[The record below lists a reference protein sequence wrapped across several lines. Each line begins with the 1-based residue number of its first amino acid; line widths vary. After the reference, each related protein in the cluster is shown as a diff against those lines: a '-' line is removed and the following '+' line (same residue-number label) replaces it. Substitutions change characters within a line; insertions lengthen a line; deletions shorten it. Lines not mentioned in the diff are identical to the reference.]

1 MRALPICGFL
11 LSCTLAAP
19 ALAFFRDGFE
29 GAFSEPPSAAEA
41 SRFLTQASFGPT
53 LDEIQRLQSRSLPQ
67 WLNEQFALPAT
78 LHLPRIDLRIS
89 QQGIDNVWSGERH
102 EEWVRIAATAP
113 DQLRQRMAFALSQTL
128 VVSEQSGALEGNPAA
143 VASYYDVLVRHA
155 LGNYRALLEEASLH
169 PSMGQYLS
177 MFKNRKSNQAGT
189 IRPDENY
196 AREVMQLF
204 SVGLVQLQP
213 DGQPVDGDAG
223 LAGVQTVPTYDQTT
237 IRGFAAVFTGWNLS
251 TCRPTRP
258 GWNSN
263 TDSLGSIAEYDYWWE
278 WEYCPGDPRDTSS
291 TRIDGKLASGYRT
304 PMRAWDSYHQ
314 ALGTKQLLRY
324 PGVARGRVG
333 ADGVLASGGTAEQD
347 LQAALDNLFHHPNVG
362 PFLARRLI
370 QRLVTSNPTPGYVQ
384 RVAAVFNDDNG
395 SAPGGDRGNLGA
407 VARAI
412 LLDPEARQP
421 TSSACSHAATGCTGK
436 LREPLMRVIELFR
449 ALDAQ
454 PSHPQGYWREG
465 YLDYYTAQAA
475 MRSPTVFNFF
485 SPDYALP
492 GPDIAQ
498 RGLVSPEFQIT
509 TDTYITRMINEIGGK
524 VGWTWLGNPGLPSS
538 GSWRPVVVSLE
549 RDMAIAHDPAALV
562 DRYNLL
568 FTGNQLPAAVRQI
581 IIDHVASEAFYNWR
595 SDAETRRIRVQ
606 DALWLVLVSPSYVV
620 EK

>member
-1 MRALPICGFL
+1 MRALRFGGLALGAL
-11 LSCTLAAP
+11 LASP
-19 ALAFFRDGFE
+19 SFAFFGDGFE
-29 GAFSEPPSAAEA
+29 GAFSAPPSAAEA

-53 LDEIQRLQSRSLPQ
+53 LGEMSRLQSLSLPR
-67 WLNEQFALPAT
+67 WIDEQIALPAT
-78 LHLPRIDLRIS
+78 LHLPRVDQRIS
-89 QQGIDNVWSGERH
+89 QQGLDNVWSGERH
-102 EEWVRIAATAP
+102 EEWVRIAVTAP
-113 DQLRQRMAFALSQTL
+113 DQLRQRMAFALSQIL
-128 VVSEQSGALEGNPAA
+128 VVSEQIGALEGSPTA
-143 VASYYDVLVRHA
+143 VASYYDILVRNA
-155 LGNYRALLEEASLH
+155 FGNYRDLLEEVTLH

-177 MFKNRKSNQAGT
+177 MYKNRKSNQTGT

-196 AREVMQLF
+196 AREIMQLF
-204 SVGLVQLQP
+204 SVGLVQLQLN
-213 DGQPVDGDAG
+213 GQPLDGDAG
-223 LAGVQTVPTYDQTT
+223 QAGVQAVPSYDQDT

-251 TCRPTRP
+251 TCSPTRP

-263 TDSLGSIAEYDYWWE
+263 TDSPGNIVEYDYWWE
-278 WEYCPGDPRDTSS
+278 WEYCRNHPGGD
-291 TRIDGKLASGYRT
+291 IHWKLAQGYRT
-304 PMRAWDSYHQ
+304 PMRAWNIYHQ
-314 ALGTKQLLRY
+314 ALGSKQLLRY
-324 PGVARGRVG
+324 PDVARGRV
-333 ADGVLASGGTAEQD
+333 DSNGVLAAGGTAEANLD
-347 LQAALDNLFHHPNVG
+347 EALDNVFHHPNVG
-362 PFLARRLI
+362 PFLAKRLI

-395 SAPGGDRGNLGA
+395 SAAGGERGNLGA
-407 VARAI
+407 MLRAI
-412 LLDPEARQP
+412 LLDNEARQP
-421 TSSACSHAATGCTGK
+421 TTSACSGPSSGCVGK
-436 LREPLMRVIELFR
+436 LREPLMRVIQLFR

-492 GPDIAQ
+492 GAEIAQ
-498 RGLVSPEFQIT
+498 RGLLSPEFQIT

-538 GSWRPVVVSLE
+538 GSWRPVVVSLS

-568 FTGNQLPAAVRQI
+568 FTGNQLPTAVRQI
-581 IIDHVASEAFYNWR
+581 IIDHVTAEAFFNWR